1 MNSFDDTEDFK
12 KQLKQSFID
21 TDLAAE
27 MEDHLGYPKHQK
39 ADRPNKR
46 NGHTKKSVRSYTG
59 YLALGV
65 ALNATKELPDMWLS
79 ENEDV
84 KSWLSVLTELQSRGV
99 QDILITCVDG
109 LRASLMLLTPSTPML
124 RFSCV
129 SYT

>member
-1 MNSFDDTEDFK
+1 M
-12 KQLKQSFID
+12 QSFIV
-21 TDLAAE
+21 TALKVE
-27 MEDHLGYPKHQK
+27 MEYHFWYSEHEKE
-39 ADRPNKR
+39 DRLNKR
-46 NGHTKKSVRSYTG
+46 NDHTKKSVCSDTG